1 MKLGWMVGRPIHWRL
16 MDFDIHMMKRD
27 TNAPGL
33 KPVLSSGGRRTIM
46 LLPSQGRDGT
56 KRQ

>member
-1 MKLGWMVGRPIHWRL
+1 MVGRPIHWRL

-56 KRQ
+56 KLQ